1 MDKFLNEF
9 VKVFKCQYNFSVV
22 IGNDV
27 FEMSTNA
34 CQPNGVNLYAGEL
47 NEYDFNPDNE
57 IPLAD
62 ATDDMKRA
70 IVTRIKFEY
79 NGFSES
85 D

>member
-1 MDKFLNEF
+1 MDKFLNKF
-9 VKVFKCQYNFSVV
+9 VKVYKSIYNFSVV

-34 CQPNGVNLYAGEL
+34 CQPNGVNLYSGEID
-47 NEYDFNPDNE
+47 EYDFDPVNE

-62 ATDDMKRA
+62 ASDDMKRA

-79 NGFSES
+79 NGFSET